1 MKMDWLAFA
10 AVISFVVIFVAW
22 AWVISEGQL

>member
-1 MKMDWLAFA
+1 MKTDWLAFA
-10 AVISFVVIFVAW
+10 AVVAFFLIFLTW

>member
-1 MKMDWLAFA
+1 MKCDWLAFV
-10 AVISFVVIFVAW
+10 AVSAFLVILVMW